1 MSEDFAEL
9 PLHEIEILSSPGLH
23 GGRSW
28 LYRGYPIHSNPA
40 ETLFTLGAYPAGL
53 PGNWTNVGRILIVRV
68 LDAWLDT
75 QRLPPPYTLPS
86 PSA

>member
-1 MSEDFAEL
+1 MISPLPTSSRHEL
-9 PLHEIEILSSPGLH
+9 TPMPSRTIL

-53 PGNWTNVGRILIVRV
+53 PGNWTNVGRVLIVRV
-68 LDAWLDT
+68 LDA
-75 QRLPPPYTLPS
+75 
-86 PSA
+86 